1 MIVYHGYGLFKS
13 YESKRGSGRERYET
27 ESDRVTLIH
36 NTEKGIHIGREE
48 EEKRNRGM
56 LSFTLEAGN
65 YVDCRYSRSVYY
77 TKYVVEKDSSHR
89 YKYYSLCYGLH
100 FQHF

>member
-36 NTEKGIHIGREE
+36 NTEKGILGGRRK
-48 EEKRNRGM
+48 EEK
-56 LSFTLEAGN
+56 
-65 YVDCRYSRSVYY
+65 
-77 TKYVVEKDSSHR
+77 
-89 YKYYSLCYGLH
+89 
-100 FQHF
+100 